1 MRQRKSNRRAKKK
14 QEAKIGIE
22 NALWRLKSNVFCVRW
37 KIENF
42 VPQHNHT
49 HESLSCMCCREAP
62 EEGLLFLGVD
72 PEEPPPLVPSSPFK
86 SEKGRKFKDNGKKRQ
101 RVIVFMSD
109 YKKSV
114 PEGWY
119 IPTFLLCKE
128 DPSPSLSVC
137 VCETLS
143 LYGERFG
150 ANTDTHPF
158 FYLFACI
165 LCCCC
170 YFSLYFCGPAP
181 HLPLPLRKKK

>member
-14 QEAKIGIE
+14 EAKIGIE
-22 NALWRLKSNVFCVRW
+22 NALWRLKSNVFFVRW

-42 VPQHNHT
+42 VPPQHNHT

-72 PEEPPPLVPSSPFK
+72 PEEPPPFPLVPSSPFK

-114 PEGWY
+114 QRRMIYTSRSVPRAE
-119 IPTFLLCKE
+119 LL
-128 DPSPSLSVC
+128 
-137 VCETLS
+137 
-143 LYGERFG
+143 
-150 ANTDTHPF
+150 
-158 FYLFACI
+158 
-165 LCCCC
+165 
-170 YFSLYFCGPAP
+170 
-181 HLPLPLRKKK
+181 HLPFPSGSLCV